1 VYVREFLSLHKENVN
16 QCKSSGGREG
26 GKGGRGRA
34 RVCVREKRRAE
45 ERMKRGKREKGR
57 PRDREREKTPK
68 PKRKN
73 KPTMSVIHSVDKS
86 RARPS
91 LVMS

>member
-1 VYVREFLSLHKENVN
+1 MSVCVCGLLSVCVRVYVREFLSLHKENVN

-45 ERMKRGKREKGR
+45 ERMKRGKREASRQG
-57 PRDREREKTPK
+57 E
-68 PKRKN
+68 RKN
-73 KPTMSVIHSVDKS
+73 TKTKTY
-86 RARPS
+86 
-91 LVMS
+91 